1 MSIVLT
7 LNTIALCI
15 ALATTTGL
23 FVHEITVD
31 YEKIKHGENSKYFKK
46 IKWGKY
52 MINLENVEHSMT
64 KIIKENYK
72 EICQNC
78 PFRNY

>member
-1 MSIVLT
+1 MLIVLT

-31 YEKIKHGENSKYFKK
+31 YEKAKRGENSKYFKK
-46 IKWGKY
+46 
-52 MINLENVEHSMT
+52 N
-64 KIIKENYK
+64 
-72 EICQNC
+72 
-78 PFRNY
+78 